1 MWSEMLQWRNDF
13 GADTILQD
21 FVYDELD
28 KVLQYYPHG
37 FHGVDKDG
45 RPVYIERLGK
55 VDPNKLLSV
64 TTVERFVRYHV
75 QGIEKVLTEKY
86 PACSVAAQKH
96 IDTMTTV
103 LDAQGVNWMS
113 VGKLARDVVLRIQ
126 KVDSDNYPEVISV
139 ILYKQHRI

>member
-1 MWSEMLQWRNDF
+1 M
-13 GADTILQD
+13 
-21 FVYDELD
+21 YDELE

-45 RPVYIERLGK
+45 RPIYIERLGK

-86 PACSVAAQKH
+86 PACSVAAKRH
-96 IDTMTTV
+96 VDTMTTV
-103 LDAQGVNWMS
+103 LDAQGV
-113 VGKLARDVVLRIQ
+113 VCG
-126 KVDSDNYPEVISV
+126 YCFT
-139 ILYKQHRI
+139 